1 MKNILRVLVVMGRLL
16 AVIMWVS
23 VVSVEWS

>member
-1 MKNILRVLVVMGRLL
+1 MKNILRVLVVMGKLL